1 MELIEKEL
9 QMPVIKINYEDLEK
23 ELDKNLEAYSG
34 LIVTEETLAGCKN
47 AQKEL
52 ASLRTKVDAY
62 RKDKKKELSAPITA
76 FENQCK
82 KLISKIEAV
91 EAPIKEGIK
100 AFDDLKR
107 NEKRIVAEAIIEEVA
122 TKTGLN
128 EKYKN
133 QLTVIDKYLNL
144 TATKKA
150 VQEDVET
157 RAFAL
162 KVEQDREEE
171 RLNIIQSVIDSEN
184 QRINTKLDIGQFQT
198 MINYGM
204 ATSEII
210 EEVKKRATRIYE
222 AENRP
227 QEAPVEPK
235 AEEPKAPSPEPEK
248 GNAVIQKQYTATIRM
263 VGTAEELRSVS
274 GFIKAHGITYEVL
287 EQKEVK

>member
-76 FENQCK
+76 FEDQCK

-100 AFDDLKR
+100 VFDDLKR
-107 NEKRIVAEAIIEEVA
+107 NEKRLVAEAIIEDVA
-122 TKTGLN
+122 TNTGLN
-128 EKYKN
+128 EKYKK

-144 TATKKA
+144 TATNKA
-150 VQEDVET
+150 VREDVET

-184 QRINTKLDIGQFQT
+184 QKNYVKLSIDQFQS

-210 EEVKKRATRIYE
+210 EEVKKRAAKIHE

-248 GNAVIQKQYTATIRM
+248 ENAVIKKQYTATIRM

>member
-9 QMPVIKINYEDLEK
+9 QMPVIKINYEDLEN

-62 RKDKKKELSAPITA
+62 RKDKKKELSAPITE

-100 AFDDLKR
+100 VFDDMKR
-107 NEKRIVAEAIIEEVA
+107 EEKRVAAEAILDEVA
-122 TKTGLN
+122 TKNGLN
-128 EKYKN
+128 DKYRK
-133 QLTVIDKYLNL
+133 QLTVIDKYMNL

-150 VQEDVET
+150 VQEDAET
-157 RAFAL
+157 RAFTL

-184 QRINTKLDIGQFQT
+184 QRISTKLDIGQFQS
-198 MINYGM
+198 MINYGI

-210 EEVKKRATRIYE
+210 EEVKKRATKIYE
-222 AENRP
+222 AENKP
-227 QEAPVEPK
+227 QEVPAEPK
-235 AEEPKAPSPEPEK
+235 AEEPKAPSPEPDQA
-248 GNAVIQKQYTATIRM
+248 GPVVQKQYTATIRM
-263 VGTAEELRSVS
+263 IGTAEELRSVS
-274 GFIKAHGITYEVL
+274 GFIKAHGISYEVL

>member
-23 ELDKNLEAYSG
+23 ELNKSLEEYRG
-34 LIVTEETLAGCKN
+34 LVVTEETLAGCKN

-82 KLISKIEAV
+82 KLVGMIEAV
-91 EAPIKEGIK
+91 EAPIKDGIK
-100 AFDDLKR
+100 VFDDLKR

-122 TKTGLN
+122 VKTGLN

-184 QRINTKLDIGQFQT
+184 QRINTKLDIGQFQS
-198 MINYGM
+198 MINYGL

-210 EEVKKRATRIYE
+210 EEVKKRAARIYE
-222 AENRP
+222 AENQP
-227 QEAPVEPK
+227 KEVPVEPK

-248 GNAVIQKQYTATIRM
+248 ENAVIQKQYTATIRM

>member
-100 AFDDLKR
+100 VFDDLKR

-122 TKTGLN
+122 TNTGLN
-128 EKYKN
+128 EKYKK

-144 TATKKA
+144 TATNKA
-150 VQEDVET
+150 VREDVET

-184 QRINTKLDIGQFQT
+184 QKNYVKLSIDQFQS

-210 EEVKKRATRIYE
+210 EEVKKRAAKIHE

>member
-9 QMPVIKINYEDLEK
+9 QMPVIKINYENLEA

-62 RKDKKKELSAPITA
+62 RKDKKKELSAPITE

-82 KLISKIEAV
+82 KLVSKIEAV

-100 AFDDLKR
+100 VFDDMKR
-107 NEKRIVAEAIIEEVA
+107 EEKRVAAEAILDEVA
-122 TKTGLN
+122 TNAGLN
-128 EKYKN
+128 EKYRK
-133 QLTVIDKYLNL
+133 QLIVLDKYMNL

-150 VQEDVET
+150 VQEDAET

-184 QRINTKLDIGQFQT
+184 QRISTKLDIGQFQS

-210 EEVKKRATRIYE
+210 EEVKKRATKIHE
-222 AENRP
+222 AENKP
-227 QEAPVEPK
+227 QEVSAEPK
-235 AEEPKAPSPEPEK
+235 AEEPKAPSPEPDQ
-248 GNAVIQKQYTATIRM
+248 ASPVVQKQYTATIRM
-263 VGTAEELRSVS
+263 IGTAEELRSVS
-274 GFIKAHGITYEVL
+274 GFIKAHGISYEVL